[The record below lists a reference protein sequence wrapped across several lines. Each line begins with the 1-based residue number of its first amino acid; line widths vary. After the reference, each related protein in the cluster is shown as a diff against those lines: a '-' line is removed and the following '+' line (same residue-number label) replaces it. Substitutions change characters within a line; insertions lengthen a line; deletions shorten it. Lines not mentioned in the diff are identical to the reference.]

1 MGELRKGPMLAPV
14 TAGNPRPTATPTT
27 DPATERSN
35 SALLMHGS
43 SVLAF
48 LCRCPR
54 GPKIQTKRSICVQ
67 AYFTTSAR
75 RLEGVGGGD

>member
-1 MGELRKGPMLAPV
+1 MLAPV
-14 TAGNPRPTATPTT
+14 TAGNPSPLA
-27 DPATERSN
+27 PATDERSN

-48 LCRCPR
+48 LCRCARRPQDTNQEV
-54 GPKIQTKRSICVQ
+54 GLCVQ